1 MKKYKDCPQHQYQLL
16 PPSLE
21 ELIDSKHLV
30 RVVDEFVTTLS
41 AKIWDQAFTGGGA
54 PSYHPQMMLKII
66 LYAYSSQIYSCRQI
80 AKAVRQ
86 DVTFMWLAGM
96 QRPNFNTI
104 NRFRSDYFRP
114 ILESVFTEL
123 LDFLEDKG
131 YISFTDF
138 FVDGTK
144 FQADAG
150 RYTYVWKKNTHRY
163 KAAVRKRVKQL
174 FDDIDAL
181 NVAEDEKYGD
191 ADLPERGEHSDISAQ
206 EIQDTAHRLSD
217 ELTEITDKK
226 NRRAL
231 KSKVNK
237 LNKEAEKLA
246 SYEHQEQ
253 ILGQRNSYSKTDP
266 DATFM
271 RLKDERLRPAYNAQ
285 ISTENQ
291 FITNYSISQNAS
303 DSTAFVAHFEKIVR
317 RGEKY
322 LPQNYMGDAAYGT
335 EENYTQL
342 EKNEVTNYLKY
353 NTFHLEQNKNRKI
366 PPFHRDNFTYD
377 ESDDSFQCPAGK
389 RLLYQ
394 ETIERETKTGFKQS
408 IRIYECEDCA
418 GCPHKTLCTKGV
430 GNRTIH
436 YNPTLERYRAQAR
449 KNLNSDDGMALRKR
463 RGVEVETP
471 FGDFKRNRL
480 FKRFY
485 LRGLEKVEH
494 EFGLHCIAHNLRK
507 ITLIR
512 MKNAA

>member
-21 ELIDSKHLV
+21 ELIDPKHLV

-41 AKIWDQAFTGGGA
+41 AQIWDHAFSGGGA
-54 PSYHPQMMLKII
+54 PSYHPKMMLKVI

-96 QRPNFNTI
+96 QQPNFNTI
-104 NRFRSDYFRP
+104 NRFRSEYFGG
-114 ILESVFTEL
+114 ILESIFTEL

-131 YISFTDF
+131 YITFTDF

-144 FQADAG
+144 LQADAG
-150 RYTYVWKKNTHRY
+150 RYTHVWKKNTQRY
-163 KAAVRKRVKQL
+163 KAAVRTRVKQL
-174 FDDIDAL
+174 FDEIDQL
-181 NVAEDEKYGD
+181 NVSEDEKYGD
-191 ADLPERGEHSDISAQ
+191 ADLPERGEHSDISSQ
-206 EIQDTAHRLSD
+206 DIQDTAQRLSD
-217 ELTEITDKK
+217 TLTEITDKK

-231 KSKVNK
+231 KSKLNT

-246 SYEHQEQ
+246 KYEQQEQ
-253 ILGQRNSYSKTDP
+253 ILGQRNSYCKTDY

-271 RLKDERLRPAYNAQ
+271 RLKDDRLRPAYNAQ

-303 DSTAFVAHFEKIVR
+303 DSTAFVDHFKKIVR
-317 RGEKY
+317 RGDKY

-342 EKNEVTNYLKY
+342 EKNEVANYLKY
-353 NTFHLEQNKNRKI
+353 NTFHLEQKKNRKVQ
-366 PPFHRDNFTYD
+366 PFHRDNFTYD
-377 ESDDSFQCPAGK
+377 ESGDSFQCPVGK
-389 RLLYQ
+389 RLFYR
-394 ETIERETKTGFKQS
+394 ETIERETKTGFTQY
-408 IRIYECEDCA
+408 IRIYECEDCS
-418 GCPHKTLCTKGV
+418 GCPHKTACTKAV
-430 GNRTIH
+430 GNRTIY
-436 YNPTLERYRAQAR
+436 YNPTLERHRAQAR

-471 FGDFKRNRL
+471 FGDLKHNRL
-480 FKRFY
+480 FRRFH

-507 ITLIR
+507 IALSR